1 MAITDSERAALI
13 KDFERAFH
21 HVQLMRVV
29 VDDETHAVNV
39 KAHEIT
45 LRVKKR
51 IPIKMGQVMGRFNCH
66 KCELE
71 SLENAP
77 HTVTDNFSCYGNFL
91 ESLVGGPHTVG
102 SHAMGG
108 GVYSCS
114 GNFLKNFQGAPQ
126 EYFTGYFVGVN
137 QMGTELESV
146 DGLPP
151 EARLVDITYQK
162 HLPMLKLINQK
173 QVNIRA
179 PLTGELMQDITDILN
194 DHSGSGKAGALKC
207 AGKLIKAGFKDNARW

>member
-1 MAITDSERAALI
+1 MAITDTERARLLKAF
-13 KDFERAFH
+13 DDAFH
-21 HVQLMRVV
+21 HVQLMRVW
-29 VDDETHAVNV
+29 VDDETHEVNV
-39 KAHEIT
+39 KAHEIM
-45 LRVKKR
+45 LKVKKR
-51 IPIKMGQVMGRFNCH
+51 IPIKMGMVMGRFNCH

-91 ESLVGGPHTVG
+91 ESLQGGPSAVG
-102 SHAMGG
+102 AYSMGG
-108 GVYSCS
+108 GTYSCS
-114 GNFLKNFQGAPQ
+114 GNYLKNFVGAPDS
-126 EYFTGYFVGVN
+126 FKGYLVGVN

-194 DHSGSGKAGALKC
+194 DHSGSGKAGAIVC
-207 AGKLIKAGFKDNARW
+207 AGKLIRAGYKDNARW

>member
-1 MAITDSERAALI
+1 MSITGSEKAALL

-21 HVQLMRVV
+21 HVQLMRVT
-29 VDDETHAVNV
+29 VDEDTHAVNV

-71 SLENAP
+71 SLQNAP

-114 GNFLKNFQGAPQ
+114 GNFLKNFEGAPMQ
-126 EYFTGYFVGVN
+126 FTGYFVGVN
-137 QMGTELESV
+137 QMGTGLETV
-146 DGLPP
+146 DGLPS

-179 PLTGELMQDITDILN
+179 TLTGELTQEITDIIQRYA
-194 DHSGSGKAGALKC
+194 GQGKPGALKAAVELIR
-207 AGKLIKAGFKDNARW
+207 AGYKDNARW